1 MAITKTIEIDV
12 NSLQAVGGLKN
23 LNDAL
28 LQVDKSAKGVDATF
42 EEVYGDLKPLTAR
55 MGEAE
60 DRLYELALAGQSA
73 SNEYKE
79 LLASVGNYRQVQ
91 MKTDLAVDAAATTF
105 DAKLGGALQGVTS
118 AFAGVQGAMA
128 LTGGQSEQLEQAIL
142 KVQGAMA
149 LAEGVRGIREGAT
162 SFKALGTSAKAALS
176 GIKTGIAATG
186 IGVLLIALGAVV
198 AYWDDIKTAVNGVS
212 SEQESLNKLA
222 QTNLDAEQSKLDTI
236 GSQDNV
242 LKLQG
247 KSEKDILKIKIAQTD
262 QVIKAT
268 ENQIVQNDITAKAQI
283 QAAERNK
290 TILKGILDFLS
301 IPFQTVLKTI
311 DSIGAAVGEDFGLS
325 KGFSKLLDKGASLIF
340 DPEAERA
347 AAEATRKES
356 LKSIEKLKNDKAGLQ
371 LSLQGIDKQASTDA
385 ANKRKEA
392 KDKEI
397 QDAKDKADALER
409 IRQGEIDTEAER
421 RAEELKQVQ
430 EQYKNLIAE
439 AEKYGNDTTALK
451 EAQRTKEK
459 ELQDKFDAEDKEKQA
474 AKTLKEQEEK
484 IVALELTKEFDNL
497 TFEAKREEL
506 KNKENLL
513 LEDKTLT
520 EEQRNNLEKSYAEA
534 RNRIAQAEADQKEA
548 IQNAVLDN
556 VAGGIGILKQ
566 LGEKNKGVQKAAI
579 IAENAVGIARIILN
593 TQAANAKSVAA
604 SPLTGGMP
612 WVAVNTIGGALGI
625 ASSLLATKKALS
637 ELGGG
642 SVSSPSVGGG
652 SGGGGGMSAAA
663 AAPQFNVVGNTG
675 VNQLAETLGNQQP
688 VQAFVV
694 ANQVTSQQSL
704 DRNIVNN
711 ASLG

>member
-1 MAITKTIEIDV
+1 MAIKKTIEIDV

-23 LNDAL
+23 LDDAL
-28 LQVDKSAKGVDATF
+28 RQVDKSAKSVDATF

-60 DRLYELALAGQSA
+60 DRLYELALAGQGA
-73 SNEYKE
+73 TKEYKE
-79 LLASVGNYRQVQ
+79 LLATVGNYRQVQ
-91 MKTDLAVDAAATTF
+91 VKTDLAVDAAATTF
-105 DAKLGGALQGVTS
+105 DTKLGGALQGATS

-128 LTGGQSEQLEQAIL
+128 LTGGQSEELEKAIL

-149 LAEGVRGIREGAT
+149 LAEGVRGIREGAV

-176 GIKTGIAATG
+176 GIRTGIAATG

-198 AYWDDIKTAVNGVS
+198 AYWDDIKEAVNGVS
-212 SEQESLNKLA
+212 SEQENLNELA

-247 KSEKDILKIKIAQTD
+247 KSEKDILKLKIAQTD

-283 QAAERNK
+283 EAAERNK

-325 KGFSKLLDKGASLIF
+325 KGFSKLLDKGASLVF
-340 DPEAERA
+340 DPVAERA
-347 AAEATRKES
+347 AAEETRKAS

-371 LSLQGIDKQASTDA
+371 LSLQGIDKQAATESA
-385 ANKRKEA
+385 AKRKEA
-392 KDKEI
+392 NDKEI
-397 QDAKDKADALER
+397 QDAKDKVDALER

-421 RAEELKQVQ
+421 RAEELREVQ
-430 EQYKNLIAE
+430 EQYRLLIAE
-439 AEKYGNDTTALK
+439 AEKYYGENSAKVLSLK

-459 ELQDKFDAEDKEKQA
+459 ELTDKFTAEDEEKRLAAEEKRKEEAQK
-474 AKTLKEQEEK
+474 KIDDEKLISEEK
-484 IVALELTKEFDNL
+484 I
-497 TFEAKREEL
+497 
-506 KNKENLL
+506 
-513 LEDKTLT
+513 
-520 EEQRNNLEKSYAEA
+520 
-534 RNRIAQAEADQKEA
+534 RIAQAEAEAKRA
-548 IQNAVLDN
+548 IQDASFD
-556 VAGGIGILKQ
+556 VASQGISLLKG
-566 LGEKNKGVQKAAI
+566 LFEKNKGVQKASML
-579 IAENAVGIARIILN
+579 AE
-593 TQAANAKSVAA
+593 S
-604 SPLTGGMP
+604 
-612 WVAVNTIGGALGI
+612 ALGI
-625 ASSLLATKKALS
+625 AKIIVNTQTANAVASASPLNAVDPTYGIRARIINTVSAGIGIAANIAATAKGLAA
-637 ELGGG
+637 LGGG
-642 SVSSPSVGGG
+642 GAPSGGNVGVGGG
-652 SGGGGGMSAAA
+652 SAPT

-675 VNQLAETLGNQQP
+675 VNQLAQTLGSQQP

-694 ANQVTSQQSL
+694 ANQVTTQQSL

-711 ASLG
+711 ASIG